1 MTTPVPGPP
10 DWLRARLFAGLGHLG
25 HPAGPDAAIAAIAA
39 RHQRSPGEVVLAGG
53 ARDALAL
60 LARSLP
66 PQHAACAGPACA
78 GPACAGP
85 ATADAATILR
95 AAGHDVRS
103 VPLTPDGTLDAGQVP
118 DEVDLV
124 VVAGRAGPGGMPDL
138 ERLARPGRILVV
150 DETQRDGP
158 DGPAGPGAS
167 ASADA
172 ARDLPGLVVIRDLA
186 SVWGLDGLGAG
197 YLLGDATLVG
207 RLRAAQPSRPVSTL
221 ALIALEACSQPDAVA
236 WAAGQASRAPQ
247 IAAPDAGAQQAGASD
262 GASAPG
268 TAPTPGTASAGAPGS
283 GPAAGA
289 GSGTSISGTG
299 TVTLIGA
306 GPGGSDLI
314 TMRGWLALHEAD
326 VVVADRLADP
336 GLTRQLRPGV
346 LLINAGKA
354 PGAQQL
360 SQDQINGVLTEH
372 ARAGRRVARLKG
384 GDPFVFGRGGEEAAA
399 CAAAGIAC
407 TVIPGLSSALAGPAL
422 AGIPVTHRE
431 IGQSFT
437 VVSGHLP
444 PDHPDSRV
452 DWKALAGG
460 SDTLVLLMAVRNLG
474 AIAGHLVACGT
485 PPETPAACVQDAGTG
500 RQQVFRSTLG
510 GLADPAAA
518 PPVRNPAVIIIG
530 PTAGHLSAADPA
542 GELVG
547 GHPGPLC

>member
-1 MTTPVPGPP
+1 MTPRPASSSTANPVAGPP
-10 DWLRARLFAGLGHLG
+10 DWLRARLLAALDHLG
-25 HPAGPDAAIAAIAA
+25 RPAGPDAAIGAIAA
-39 RHQRSPGEVVLAGG
+39 RYQRSPGEVLLVTG
-53 ARDALAL
+53 AAEALTR
-60 LARSLP
+60 LARTLRP
-66 PQHAACAGPACA
+66 RPAACAGPATTEA
-78 GPACAGP
+78 Q
-85 ATADAATILR
+85 TILR
-95 AAGHDVRS
+95 AAGHDVRP
-103 VPLTPDGTLDAGQVP
+103 VPLAADGTLDPGQVP
-118 DEVDLV
+118 DDADLV
-124 VVAGRAGPGGMPDL
+124 VVAGRASPGGTQEL
-138 ERLARPGRILVV
+138 AQLARPGRILVI
-150 DETQRDGP
+150 DETQTGE
-158 DGPAGPGAS
+158 PAYAGHPPAHEGQDDDVS
-167 ASADA
+167 AGSR
-172 ARDLPGLVVIRDLA
+172 RDLPGLVRICALA
-186 SVWGLDGLGAG
+186 RIWGLDGLGAG
-197 YLLGDATLVG
+197 YLLGDASLVR
-207 RLRAAQPSRPVSTL
+207 RLHEAQPAPPVSAL
-221 ALIALEACSQPDAVA
+221 ALVALEACSQPEAVA
-236 WAAGQASRAPQ
+236 WAAEQATLRPQ
-247 IAAPDAGAQQAGASD
+247 TTGLAA
-262 GASAPG
+262 
-268 TAPTPGTASAGAPGS
+268 TA
-283 GPAAGA
+283 PAAGPPGSARTPPA
-289 GSGTSISGTG
+289 GA
-299 TVTLIGA
+299 VTLIGA

-360 SQDQINGVLTEH
+360 SQDQINRVLTGH

-452 DWKALAGG
+452 DWKALAAG
-460 SDTLVLLMAVRNLG
+460 SDTLVLLMAVRNLR
-474 AIAGHLVACGT
+474 AIAGHLVGCGT

-500 RQQVFRSTLG
+500 QQQVFRSTLG

-530 PTAGHLSAADPA
+530 PTAGDLGTPDLT
-542 GELVG
+542 GQ
-547 GHPGPLC
+547 GPLG

>member
-1 MTTPVPGPP
+1 MMPVPEPP
-10 DWLRARLFAGLGHLG
+10 DWLRARLFTALGQPG
-25 HPAGPDAAIAAIAA
+25 RPARPDPAIAAIAA
-39 RHQRSPGEVVLAGG
+39 RHQRSPGEVLLARG
-53 ARDALAL
+53 AGDALAL
-60 LARSLP
+60 LARTLP
-66 PQHAACAGPACA
+66 PQRA
-78 GPACAGP
+78 ACAGP
-85 ATADAATILR
+85 ATAEATTILR
-95 AAGHDVRS
+95 AAGHDARP
-103 VPLTPDGTLDAGQVP
+103 VPLAADGTLDPGRVP
-118 DEVDLV
+118 DDVDLV
-124 VVAGRAGPGGMPDL
+124 VVAGRPGPGGMPEL

-150 DETQRDGP
+150 GETRP
-158 DGPAGPGAS
+158 DDPGGQAGPGAS
-167 ASADA
+167 VSADA
-172 ARDLPGLVVIRDLA
+172 PRDLPGLVVIRDLA
-186 SVWGLDGLGAG
+186 SVWGLDGLDAG

-207 RLRAAQPSRPVSTL
+207 RLRAAQPARPVSTL
-221 ALIALEACSQPDAVA
+221 ALIALEACSQPEAVA
-236 WAAGQASRAPQ
+236 WAEQASRGPQ
-247 IAAPDAGAQQAGASD
+247 TTRPAA
-262 GASAPG
+262 
-268 TAPTPGTASAGAPGS
+268 TAPES
-283 GPAAGA
+283 
-289 GSGTSISGTG
+289 G

-360 SQDQINGVLTEH
+360 SQDQINRVLTGH

-452 DWKALAGG
+452 DWKALAAG
-460 SDTLVLLMAVRNLG
+460 SDTLVLLMAVRNLR

-500 RQQVFRSTLG
+500 QQQVFRSTLG

-530 PTAGHLSAADPA
+530 PTAG
-542 GELVG
+542 ELG
-547 GHPGPLC
+547 TPGLTGQGPLS